1 MISIYCQA
9 CKCQNQVFCYTLH
22 TFKVS
27 EVCNTGK
34 SMAFWFQKGD
44 FPNNK
49 GKIMKTGGFLLQ
61 KKLKSHL
68 MHNPPPIFVGN
79 FRTCWKLQQ
88 YLFQVWLHEVSE
100 GVFMI
105 FLFAFMCVYI
115 YIRTLHEFAQQGF
128 LSQMEMQQNEFLV
141 PSSISCPKL
150 FRKNLTCTCEAVF
163 FSSYGKKK
171 INSCYRQRT
180 FLLLLLF
187 FIHCEV

>member
-9 CKCQNQVFCYTLH
+9 CKCQNQVFCHTLH

-44 FPNNK
+44 SPNNK

-68 MHNPPPIFVGN
+68 MYNPPPIFVGN

-88 YLFQVWLHEVSE
+88 YLFQVWLHEVCE
-100 GVFMI
+100 GAFMI

-115 YIRTLHEFAQQGF
+115 YIYALSMNLH
-128 LSQMEMQQNEFLV
+128 S
-141 PSSISCPKL
+141 K
-150 FRKNLTCTCEAVF
+150 VF
-163 FSSYGKKK
+163 FHRWKCNRMSFWCLLVFLAPNYSGK
-171 INSCYRQRT
+171 T
-180 FLLLLLF
+180 
-187 FIHCEV
+187 